1 LASFVLTYL
10 SLPRLRRRFSRAT
23 WAGLISASVWQIAN
37 YLIPLATFPYLARTL
52 GVSGFGVI
60 GVGAAITSYAL
71 LLTDWGFALSG
82 TQQAARERHNP
93 AAINRIIWQTVA
105 AKAILGLFSAGA
117 MALGACVLVDS
128 PALRAVLIMSTLNVL
143 GAVFTVD
150 WALRGVEA
158 LSQFATASI
167 IGRLAVVPLV
177 FLLVHESG
185 DVAQATFAG
194 AAGGLITAAV
204 TLFMARGL
212 GILAR
217 PSLSRGDVLLCLKG
231 GTHIFLSTA
240 IVSAYTNSLTVI
252 LSLVSGTQQVGILS
266 GGEKIRRP
274 VQSLLAPISMVFYP
288 RMNFLAGSN
297 PDKAR
302 DMSLSLLRVQGG
314 LSFLLSAGL
323 CVGAPMAVRI
333 LLGSGFEQAIVVLQI
348 LSWQIF
354 VIGVSNVLG
363 VMIMLPFGMKRE
375 FTTCI
380 FAGAVVGIGL
390 AVPLSFYAGAVGA
403 ATAAVCSEAAVALA
417 MYGIVAR
424 RLDWRRSP
432 WTVA

>member
-1 LASFVLTYL
+1 
-10 SLPRLRRRFSRAT
+10 
-23 WAGLISASVWQIAN
+23 
-37 YLIPLATFPYLARTL
+37 
-52 GVSGFGVI
+52 
-60 GVGAAITSYAL
+60 
-71 LLTDWGFALSG
+71 
-82 TQQAARERHNP
+82 
-93 AAINRIIWQTVA
+93 
-105 AKAILGLFSAGA
+105 
-117 MALGACVLVDS
+117 
-128 PALRAVLIMSTLNVL
+128 
-143 GAVFTVD
+143 
-150 WALRGVEA
+150 
-158 LSQFATASI
+158 
-167 IGRLAVVPLV
+167 
-177 FLLVHESG
+177 
-185 DVAQATFAG
+185 
-194 AAGGLITAAV
+194 
-204 TLFMARGL
+204 
-212 GILAR
+212 
-217 PSLSRGDVLLCLKG
+217 VLLCLKG

-274 VQSLLAPISMVFYP
+274 AQSLLAPISMVFYP

-333 LLGSGFEQAIVVLQI
+333 LLGSGFEQGIVVLQI

-432 WTVA
+432 RMVA